1 MAKDACLPCSMSE
14 IRESELSNEADEF
27 KFESRFGASA
37 PAGAPANPSQS
48 RNTVTN
54 HEGAWNEPCTLRL
67 KEVETIRWFIVL
79 NYAISASSPTKLL
92 RIRSPKRPW
101 QTAWNKNMYT
111 GHTLYKPISI
121 YSLGMDHSCTRSNLL
136 GTSQPPLR
144 STVLDSGP
152 RIKNPAFWEFESC
165 YSDSS
170 LPVFALTDI
179 NINTSTSAFSSSSS
193 SR

>member
-1 MAKDACLPCSMSE
+1 
-14 IRESELSNEADEF
+14 
-27 KFESRFGASA
+27 
-37 PAGAPANPSQS
+37 
-48 RNTVTN
+48 
-54 HEGAWNEPCTLRL
+54 
-67 KEVETIRWFIVL
+67 
-79 NYAISASSPTKLL
+79 
-92 RIRSPKRPW
+92 
-101 QTAWNKNMYT
+101 MYT

-179 NINTSTSAFSSSSS
+179 NINTSTRPALKVFKWGFGGAITKITDAPKHPPF
-193 SR
+193 RYKAPNIVGIC